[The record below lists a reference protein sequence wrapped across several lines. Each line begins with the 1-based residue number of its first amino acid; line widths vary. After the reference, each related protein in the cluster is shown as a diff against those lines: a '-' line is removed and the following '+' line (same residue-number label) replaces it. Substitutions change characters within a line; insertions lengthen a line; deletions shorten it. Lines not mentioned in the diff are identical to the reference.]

1 MKQSASSQI
10 INTHNVEHI
19 IIGTAGHIDHGKTSL
34 VKALTGIDADRL
46 PEEKQRGMT
55 IDLGYAYLDLD
66 SGRRVSI
73 VDVPGHERFV
83 KNMLAGA
90 TSINLV
96 LFVIAADDGI
106 MPQTIEHLEIINLLG
121 IRHGL
126 VALTKKDLVTDEWL
140 AIVQEDIKNI
150 LKGTSLEDAPIIPVS
165 TVTGEGI
172 ETCKTIIKNLIAQ
185 IKTVT
190 VHPHLNLP
198 LSPPPEGDRGR
209 TFSPSGRG
217 TGGGV
222 QGNNEYSPPLAGGVR
237 GGGKLLLKTCDDA
250 RVFRLPID
258 RSFTIAG
265 YGCVVTGPIMGGQ
278 ISVEDEIEIFPI
290 KQIVR
295 VRGIEVTG
303 ERVDTAYAGQ
313 RAAINLSGIKSA
325 EIKRGYELSIP
336 GYLQPT
342 KIVDASL
349 RLIKNA
355 KNPLKNRARI
365 RFHMNTSEVMGR
377 VILLEREQ
385 LNPGE
390 EALCQFLLENLI
402 TTERE
407 DRFIIRSYSPSYT
420 IGGGRV
426 LGYNTTRL
434 KRFKEESLKTLKILA
449 SGNLSDIVEQIYL
462 NNAIRRGERPFAPTN
477 DDISRRVNIHP
488 SVAEK
493 IIADFVKKGILMKF
507 SVEGKNVIFHK
518 THVLSLKGR
527 ILDEL
532 KIFHKDNP
540 LKMGLDETHLKT
552 LLGKNLNP
560 LLITIT
566 LSSLR
571 NEKAIKITDNKLS
584 LVGFQIQVPMQDKG
598 IADKI
603 EGLFL
608 KAGFTPPSM
617 EEVLTKCG
625 SAGKTAISLLI
636 EQKKIIGVEKGL
648 CFHTMVLDKLK
659 ENLREYIKKQGPIS
673 VAQFRDLTKT
683 SRKYAVPLLEY
694 FDAIHFTK
702 RTGDV
707 RILL

>member
-1 MKQSASSQI
+1 M
-10 INTHNVEHI
+10 NTHHVEHI
-19 IIGTAGHIDHGKTSL
+19 IIGTAGHIDHGKTAL
-34 VKALTGIDADRL
+34 VKALTGIDTDRL

-66 SGRRVSI
+66 SGQRVSI

-150 LKGTSLEDAPIIPVS
+150 LKGTSLEDAPIVPVS

-172 ETCKTIIKNLIAQ
+172 ETCKMLIKNLIAQ
-185 IKTVT
+185 IKI
-190 VHPHLNLP
+190 
-198 LSPPPEGDRGR
+198 R
-209 TFSPSGRG
+209 
-217 TGGGV
+217 
-222 QGNNEYSPPLAGGVR
+222 
-237 GGGKLLLKTCDDA
+237 DDA

-258 RSFTIAG
+258 RSFTISG
-265 YGCVVTGPIMGGQ
+265 YGCVVTGPILGGQ
-278 ISVEDEIEIFPI
+278 ISVEDEIEIFPV
-290 KQIVR
+290 KKIVR

-303 ERVDTAYAGQ
+303 ERVAAAFAGQ

-377 VILLEREQ
+377 VILLDREQ

-390 EALCQFLLENLI
+390 EALCQFLLENFVTI
-402 TTERE
+402 ERE
-407 DRFIIRSYSPSYT
+407 DRFIIRSYSPAYT
-420 IGGGRV
+420 IGGGKV

-434 KRFKEESLKTLKILA
+434 KRFKDETLKTLKILA
-449 SGNLSDIVEQIYL
+449 SGNLSDIVEQVYL
-462 NNAIRRGERPFAPTN
+462 NNAVRRGERPFALTI
-477 DDISRRVNIHP
+477 DDVSRRVNIHP
-488 SVAEK
+488 S
-493 IIADFVKKGILMKF
+493 IAKGVIEELITKGILLKF
-507 SVEGKNVIFHK
+507 TIDGKNVIVHRD
-518 THVLSLKGR
+518 VISSLKER
-527 ILDEL
+527 ILDTL
-532 KIFHKDNP
+532 KAFHKGNP
-540 LKMGLDETHLKT
+540 LKMGTDETHLKT

-560 LLITIT
+560 LLITAAF
-566 LSSLR
+566 SSLR
-571 NEKAIKITDNKLS
+571 NEKAVKVTDNKLS
-584 LVGFQIQVPMQDKG
+584 LANFKIEVSTQDKG

-617 EEVLTKCG
+617 EEVYTNFGASSK
-625 SAGKTAISLLI
+625 AVIPLLI
-636 EQKKIIGVEKGL
+636 EQKKIVVVEKGL

-659 ENLREYIKKQGPIS
+659 ENIREYIKKQGPIS

-694 FDAIHFTK
+694 FDAVHFTK
-702 RTGDV
+702 RTGDA

>member
-1 MKQSASSQI
+1 MKQSTSTQTK
-10 INTHNVEHI
+10 NTHNVEHI

-34 VKALTGIDADRL
+34 VKALTGIDTDRL

-66 SGRRVSI
+66 SGHRVSI

-90 TSINLV
+90 TSINLA

-150 LKGTSLEDAPIIPVS
+150 LKGTSLEDAPIVSVS

-185 IKTVT
+185 IKT
-190 VHPHLNLP
+190 H
-198 LSPPPEGDRGR
+198 
-209 TFSPSGRG
+209 
-217 TGGGV
+217 
-222 QGNNEYSPPLAGGVR
+222 
-237 GGGKLLLKTCDDA
+237 DDA

-265 YGCVVTGPIMGGQ
+265 YGCVVTGPVMGGQ
-278 ISVEDEIEIFPI
+278 ISVEDEIEIFPV
-290 KQIVR
+290 KTIVR
-295 VRGIEVTG
+295 VRGVEVTG
-303 ERVDTAYAGQ
+303 ERVNTAFAGQ

-336 GYLQPT
+336 GYLQPS
-342 KIVDASL
+342 KIVDVSL
-349 RLIKNA
+349 QLIKSA
-355 KNPLKNRARI
+355 KKPLKNRARI
-365 RFHMNTSEVMGR
+365 RFHVNTSEVMGR
-377 VILLEREQ
+377 VILLDRDI

-390 EALCQFLLENLI
+390 EALCQFLLENII

-420 IGGGRV
+420 IGGGKV

-434 KRFKEESLKTLKILA
+434 KRFKEETMKTLKILA
-449 SGNLSDIVEQIYL
+449 SGNLSDIVEQVYL
-462 NNAIRRGERPFAPTN
+462 NNVVSRGERSFALTI
-477 DDISRRVNIHP
+477 DDISRQVNIHHL
-488 SVAEK
+488 VAEK
-493 IIADFVKKGILMKF
+493 IIADFVRKGVLMKF

-518 THVLSLKGR
+518 THVLSLKER
-527 ILDEL
+527 ILNEL
-532 KIFHKDNP
+532 REFHKDDP

-552 LLGKNLNP
+552 LLGKNINP
-560 LLITIT
+560 LLITAA

-571 NEKAIKITDNKLS
+571 NEKAVKVTDNK
-584 LVGFQIQVPMQDKG
+584 
-598 IADKI
+598 
-603 EGLFL
+603 
-608 KAGFTPPSM
+608 
-617 EEVLTKCG
+617 
-625 SAGKTAISLLI
+625 
-636 EQKKIIGVEKGL
+636 
-648 CFHTMVLDKLK
+648 
-659 ENLREYIKKQGPIS
+659 
-673 VAQFRDLTKT
+673 
-683 SRKYAVPLLEY
+683 
-694 FDAIHFTK
+694 
-702 RTGDV
+702 
-707 RILL
+707 

>member
-1 MKQSASSQI
+1 M
-10 INTHNVEHI
+10 NTRQVEHI

-34 VKALTGIDADRL
+34 VKALTGIDTDRL

-66 SGRRVSI
+66 SGHRVSI

-140 AIVQEDIKNI
+140 AIVQEDIENI
-150 LKGTSLEDAPIIPVS
+150 LKGTSLEDAPIVPVS

-198 LSPPPEGDRGR
+198 HQ
-209 TFSPSGRG
+209 
-217 TGGGV
+217 GGGI
-222 QGNNEYSPPLAGGVR
+222 QGGNEYSPPLAGGVR

-532 KIFHKDNP
+532 KKFHKDNP

-617 EEVLTKCG
+617 EEVCTNFG
-625 SAGKTAISLLI
+625 APGKAVIPLLI

-648 CFHTMVLDKLK
+648 CFHAMVLDKLK